1 MSDKNNKE
9 IDLRKLAREM
19 SAMENMRTRYM
30 PVWQEISEY
39 IIPGRGIFDKSEPNQ
54 GDRKDK
60 KIIDPTAPQ
69 ALHVLSAGLQGGLT
83 SPSRPWFRLTVS
95 DSELADYAPVRLW
108 LDDVERRM
116 FHAMS
121 QTNIYNSLHTLYQE
135 VGAFGTGCMLIEED
149 IKHVFLAQTFTV
161 GEYCLSYGIDGRPN
175 RFARSFWLTAQQMK
189 EQFKE
194 ENLSDAVKEAY
205 DAGRTDQY
213 FRVCHMIYP
222 DEKAKYED
230 MRFLSVYWEDGKLAE
245 GKTLKVGRYVE
256 MPIIAPRW
264 EVTGGDFYGRSP
276 GWDTLGEAK
285 TLQLMRK
292 NYLQAAEI
300 AIAPPLVGHNSLRRS
315 HAHDNVFKPNS
326 ITYVDGTDPNMGF
339 RPLYQIQPDANG
351 QVAAIMDSREIIKK
365 AFFADLFL
373 AILRNP
379 NKQMTAT
386 QVNAINQEQ
395 MMMIGPVFER
405 LDYELLDPMIV
416 RIFGI
421 MDRLGL
427 ILPPPE
433 ELAGQELK
441 IEYISMLAQAQQMV
455 GLEGIDRLTSFVG
468 TMAQIQAGAG
478 MQPDVLDKIDV
489 HESVDQY
496 ARMLGVQA
504 AVVRSDEAVAE
515 MQAQRQAEQQQM
527 QQMAALQQMAQA
539 ANQGAGAAKQA
550 ADAGLLDS
558 SGEEDTSG
566 LDGIGQMLGVPDTGG
581 I

>member
-1 MSDKNNKE
+1 MKQETE
-9 IDLRKLAREM
+9 IDLRKLTRELA
-19 SAMENMRTRYM
+19 AMETIRTRYM

-39 IIPGRGIFDKSEPNQ
+39 ILPGRGIFDKSEPNQ
-54 GDRKDK
+54 GDRRDK

-108 LDDVERRM
+108 LDDVERRI
-116 FHAMS
+116 FHVMS

-149 IKHVFLAQTFTV
+149 IRHILLAQTFTV
-161 GEYCLSYGIDGRPN
+161 GEYFLSYGVDGRPN
-175 RFARSFWLTAQQMK
+175 RFARSFWLTAQQMI
-189 EQFKE
+189 EQFDE
-194 ENLSDAVKEAY
+194 DNLSDAVKEAY
-205 DAGRTDQY
+205 QAGRGDQY

-222 DEKAKYED
+222 DEDARTEIGE
-230 MRFLSVYWEDGKLAE
+230 MRFLSVYWEDGRVGE
-245 GKTLKVGRYVE
+245 NKTLKTGRYVE
-256 MPIIAPRW
+256 MPVIAPRW
-264 EVTGGDFYGRSP
+264 EVTGGDFYGRAP

-285 TLQLMRK
+285 TLQLLRK

-300 AIAPPLVGHNSLRRS
+300 SIAPPLVGHNSLRRS
-315 HAHDNVFKPNS
+315 HAHDNVFRPNS

-339 RPLYQIQPDANG
+339 RPLYQVQPDANG

-379 NKQMTAT
+379 DKNMTAT

-416 RIFGI
+416 RVFGI

-427 ILPPPE
+427 IAPPPE
-433 ELAGQELK
+433 ELSGQELK

-468 TMAQIQAGAG
+468 TVAQIQAGAG
-478 MQPDVLDKIDV
+478 VQPDVLDKIDV

-504 AVVRSDEAVAE
+504 AVIRSDEAVAE
-515 MQAQRQAEQQQM
+515 MQALRQAEQQQA
-527 QQMAALQQMAQA
+527 QQMAAMQQMAQA

-550 ADAGLLDS
+550 ADAGLLDT
-558 SGEEDTSG
+558 SGEQPEDTAG
-566 LDGIGQMLGVPDTGG
+566 LDGISQMLGVPD
-581 I
+581 

>member
-1 MSDKNNKE
+1 
-9 IDLRKLAREM
+9 
-19 SAMENMRTRYM
+19 M

-39 IIPGRGIFDKSEPNQ
+39 ILPGRGIFDKSEPNQ

-149 IKHVFLAQTFTV
+149 MKHVFLAQTFTV

-230 MRFLSVYWEDGKLAE
+230 MRFLSVYWEDGKTAE
-245 GKTLKVGRYVE
+245 DKTLKVGRYVE

-264 EVTGGDFYGRSP
+264 EVAGGDFYGRAP

-427 ILPPPE
+427 ILPPPD